1 MNFPSKIKYIIIIL
15 AIGFIL
21 FWAISHLNDRKD
33 YIESEYFI
41 SYFPYA
47 QKGSDLDTANPS
59 IEKVKLERLNITNT
73 SATVIRLPINCHLD
87 YYMKIPSESALKIQV
102 KHYGGRKLKA
112 LEEFKI
118 DIQEV
123 NKPTQLLH
131 SIKFEKGPIKNY
143 WRSKEVSLEQY
154 GDKIVRLSFNSIRYS
169 GFSKH
174 KAGFIVRPLLML
186 NKKHLQSQKEMPAA
200 IKLAI
205 NRERL
210 KRTNVVIIALDAARP
225 DHFSCY
231 GYHRNT
237 TPFIDQLAQD
247 SVIFENAFS
256 AAPYTVASTTSL
268 FTSLYPD
275 THRVLTWE
283 QRIPDNI
290 VTLADVLAKEGYS
303 TFASGFIIKWARKG
317 FQKTFDLFIHTEKD
331 FNNGLYDF
339 LSENLSE
346 KKQSLPVFIY
356 IHLRP
361 PHSDYNPPE
370 RFDKW
375 SDKTLGARY
384 AELTSSHALM
394 NLDKGKRTIS
404 QEELQFIID
413 RYDGNLLWGDWLVH
427 LILESFKKY
436 KIYNES
442 MIILTSDHG
451 EAFLEHGKLLH
462 NSTVYNE
469 MIKIPL
475 IIKFPSYI
483 KPKKKEI
490 KAYVDN
496 IDIMPSILDFLTI
509 EDSKLKLQGQS
520 FLPLIFGN
528 TIKGRSYLFARQVFD
543 WIFSI
548 TDSHY
553 KYIQI
558 AKRGELY
565 NLKND
570 PQEKID
576 LSSQQ
581 PILYGYYRSLAA
593 FYRNQLIAAHSEE
606 PTEIKLD
613 EETIAKLRSLGYLQ

>member
-1 MNFPSKIKYIIIIL
+1 MNFLYKIKYVIIIL
-15 AIGFIL
+15 AAGFIL
-21 FWAISHLNDRKD
+21 FWAISYLNDSKD

-41 SYFPYA
+41 GYFPFA
-47 QKGSDLDTANPS
+47 QKGSAFDTADLS
-59 IEKVKLERLNITNT
+59 FKKFKLERLNITST

-87 YYMKIPSESALKIQV
+87 YYMKIPRESLLKIQV
-102 KHYGGRKLKA
+102 KHYGRKKLKA

-118 DIQEV
+118 NIQEV
-123 NKPTQLLH
+123 NRPAQLLY
-131 SIKFEKGPIKNY
+131 SIKFKKGLIKNH
-143 WRSKEVSLEQY
+143 WRSKEVSLKQY
-154 GDKIVRLSFNSIRYS
+154 GDKIVRISFHSARYAGVS
-169 GFSKH
+169 KAPEGFL
-174 KAGFIVRPLLML
+174 FRPVLMIKKELL
-186 NKKHLQSQKEMPAA
+186 HSQKEKYKSLSLN
-200 IKLAI
+200 INSEKL
-205 NRERL
+205 R
-210 KRTNVVIIALDAARP
+210 KTNVIIIVLDAARP

-231 GYHRNT
+231 GYHRKT
-237 TPFIDQLAQD
+237 TPYIDQYAEE
-247 SVIFENAFS
+247 SVIFRNAFS
-256 AAPYTVASTTSL
+256 AASYTVPSTTSL

-290 VTLADVLAKEGYS
+290 LTLADVLAKEGYS

-317 FQKTFDLFIHTEKD
+317 FQKTFDLFIHTEQD
-331 FNNGLYDF
+331 FNNSLHHF
-339 LSENLSE
+339 LSEHFSE
-346 KKQSLPVFIY
+346 KEQSPPKFIY

-361 PHSDYNPPE
+361 PHSDYDPPE

-375 SDKTLGARY
+375 SDKILGARY
-384 AELTSSHALM
+384 AELTSSNALM
-394 NLDKGKRTIS
+394 NLDKGKRLIS

-427 LILESFKKY
+427 LILESFKEY
-436 KIYNES
+436 KIYNDS
-442 MIILTSDHG
+442 LIILTSDHG

-483 KPKKKEI
+483 KPKKKKI

-496 IDIMPSILDFLTI
+496 IDIMPSILDLLTI
-509 EDSKLKLQGQS
+509 EDLKLKLQGQS

-528 TIKGRSYLFARQVFD
+528 TIKGRSYLFARPVFD

-570 PQEKID
+570 PQEKVD
-576 LSSQQ
+576 LSSKQ

-593 FYRNQLIAAHSEE
+593 FYRSQLIADRSEE
-606 PTEIKLD
+606 PIEIKLD